1 LSTTPEH
8 KIVFALVITIVVL
21 LVALAMYLNYEF
33 VAKERGLS
41 IMADIVIYEMATG
54 SKIKSGW
61 QLEI

>member
-1 LSTTPEH
+1 
-8 KIVFALVITIVVL
+8 VITIVVL

-41 IMADIVIYEMATG
+41 IMADIVIYGMATG